1 MLKILRLGREQNYF
15 LLSTVPRVRVSS
27 LTKTFVH
34 IKTGN
39 NNIKRTRILSI
50 LILHLLL
57 VAALPYASAASAAAD
72 CTFKLNATSNATEA
86 GIDVVA
92 VDDDARID
100 GAIM

>member
-1 MLKILRLGREQNYF
+1 MLKILRLGREQNYC

-34 IKTGN
+34 IKTG

-86 GIDVVA
+86 AIDVVA